1 MNTTIMQYPGNTAS
15 GTPATPAW
23 KWIILLAVLKFALPF
38 LFIHEQFS
46 LQRDEFLYYA
56 QGQHP
61 AWGYLEN
68 PPLIAWMASI
78 SSWMGGASWSVTFWP
93 SLLGA
98 AALIIT
104 ALLTA
109 AFGGRTWAQVIAAS
123 AFLIAAFVRMNAL
136 FQPNCI
142 DVLIWPTCIY
152 LLVRYQQSGKTSFW
166 YAFAAAAVVGF
177 YGKYTIL
184 FLLAGIVLSWLLT
197 ANWKFFTS
205 RHSYLALAGVILL
218 ISPNLYWQYS
228 HNWPIVHHMEELQ
241 NTQLK
246 YLSKS
251 AFLKDQVLN
260 LLGYFPVWMAGLI
273 WLLSK
278 KNWRWIGYTYLLVIF
293 LLLLGRGKSY
303 YALSIYPILLA
314 AGGAAWEGF
323 SIRKQSLR
331 YALPALIAISS
342 APILPILL
350 PFAPASTLAS
360 IYQSL
365 GYAQLGV
372 LRWEDLQNHSL
383 PQDFGDMIGW
393 KEMAVKAEKAFTAMP
408 PEEQAE
414 TMIIC
419 DNYGQAGALN
429 FYGHSRLFRQN
440 LVSDNGSFI
449 LWNKSPLQFRNLL
462 IIDINPPEPEL
473 LARLRYNRF
482 TVLDSVTNPLARE
495 YRVKIMLLEGSDST
509 LVNYLNT
516 SLNEKKSQFSR

>member
-1 MNTTIMQYPGNTAS
+1 MNTTAP
-15 GTPATPAW
+15 PAW
-23 KWIILLAVLKFALPF
+23 KWIIPLALLKFALPF
-38 LFIHEQFS
+38 LLINDQFS

-68 PPLIAWMASI
+68 PPLLSWLGTI
-78 SSWMGGASWSVTFWP
+78 SSWLGGASWTLTFWS

-98 AALIIT
+98 ATLVIT

-142 DVLIWPTCIY
+142 DLFIWPVCIY
-152 LLVRYQQSGKTSFW
+152 LLVRYRQTGNIRFW
-166 YAFAAAAVVGF
+166 YAFAGATVIGF

-197 ANWKFFTS
+197 GNWKILTS
-205 RHSYLALAGVILL
+205 KHSYLALAGGLLL
-218 ISPNLYWQYS
+218 IGPNLYWQYS

-241 NTQLK
+241 ETQLR
-246 YLSKS
+246 YLSKLD
-251 AFLKDQVLN
+251 FLKDQVLN

-273 WLLSK
+273 WLLTQ
-278 KNWRWIGYTYLLVIF
+278 KNWRWIGYTYLLVIV

-303 YALSIYPILLA
+303 YALSIYPVLLA
-314 AGGAAWEGF
+314 AGGAAWEKLATK
-323 SIRKQSLR
+323 KQALR
-331 YALPALIAISS
+331 YALPVLILIGS

-350 PFAPASTLAS
+350 PFAPAPALAK

-365 GYAQLGV
+365 GYAQMGV
-372 LRWEDLQNHSL
+372 LKWEDLENHSL

-393 KEMAVKAEKAFTAMP
+393 QEMAVKAEKAFDAL
-408 PEEQAE
+408 PESEQSQ
-414 TMIIC
+414 TVIVC

-429 FYGHSRLFRQN
+429 FYGHTPIFRQN
-440 LVSDNGSFI
+440 LVSDNGSFV

-462 IIDINPPEPEL
+462 IVDMNAPKPEL
-473 LARLRYNRF
+473 LAKFRYDRF
-482 TVLDSVTNPLARE
+482 TILDSVQNPLARE
-495 YRVKIMLLEGSDST
+495 YGVKIMLFEGVDSS
-509 LVNYLNT
+509 LVNFINAAMN
-516 SLNEKKSQFSR
+516 SKKSQFSR